1 MSVRWFPYPTSVLAK
16 DVDENEQTLSSMT
29 ITGNNKL
36 DMSDPTNITVTVEKQ
51 VGSLKTVL
59 RLAGTNL
66 DATKTE
72 VHAIDENGVI
82 WPVYHILECDGS
94 WRFVGIDGVN
104 KNGVI

>member
-1 MSVRWFPYPTSVLAK
+1 
-16 DVDENEQTLSSMT
+16 
-29 ITGNNKL
+29 
-36 DMSDPTNITVTVEKQ
+36 MSDPTNITVTVEKQ

-59 RLAGTNL
+59 RLVGTNL

-82 WPVYHILECDGS
+82 WPVYGS

>member
-1 MSVRWFPYPTSVLAK
+1 
-16 DVDENEQTLSSMT
+16 MT

-72 VHAIDENGVI
+72 VHAI
-82 WPVYHILECDGS
+82 
-94 WRFVGIDGVN
+94 GIDGVN